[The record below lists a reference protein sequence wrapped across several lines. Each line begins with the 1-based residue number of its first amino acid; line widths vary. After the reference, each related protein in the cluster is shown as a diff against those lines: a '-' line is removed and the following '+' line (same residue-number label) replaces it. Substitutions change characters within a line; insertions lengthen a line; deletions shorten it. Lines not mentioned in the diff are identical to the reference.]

1 MAAPEALT
9 SLVKAFGASTVNVA
23 KSFGLGLKIDKDRIS
38 SGVNAPNS
46 CSAAL
51 IGVIGGGVHG
61 TVVIMTDRESFS
73 SMVTTMS
80 GGMIQNPDVNDP
92 MAMSALGEL
101 ANMICGGAIRE
112 FPKVGLEGAEI
123 TPPQLFVGDNLR
135 SVPSESPGLKHFT
148 VPFVGPRG
156 ERMHLILSFK

>member
-23 KSFGLGLKIDKDRIS
+23 KSFGLGLKIDKSKVS
-38 SGVNAPNS
+38 SGVNAPGS
-46 CSAAL
+46 CAAAL

-61 TVVIMTDRESFS
+61 TVGIMADRKSFS
-73 SMVTTMS
+73 SMVSTMS

-123 TPPQLFVGDNLR
+123 TPPQLFAGDNLR

-148 VPFVGPRG
+148 VPFVGPNG
-156 ERMHLILSFK
+156 EQMHLVLSFK